1 MGHFSEFNELKCGG
15 DRKLT
20 GANLRAE
27 GKQIWGDDFAATNL
41 AMMCGKYEKLYCSGK
56 CWGRGGASRDFGS
69 WDSSGYKYCPTGMA
83 ICGLQ
88 TKVEQWRYDKYSDTY
103 DNTGL
108 NRVAFYCCYPNPANR
123 QLDICAQLEVWHTKH
138 WRYGESGAYFYFSE
152 KELSQQIGAL
162 WGGTGGTQ
170 FEVIQEGSN
179 SWMGQVIVWKHWKGA
194 HGRRVSGASSGQ
206 WKAGDTIKFKNC

>member
-1 MGHFSEFNELKCGG
+1 MWRRPKI
-15 DRKLT
+15 LT

-152 KELSQQIGAL
+152 KP
-162 WGGTGGTQ
+162 
-170 FEVIQEGSN
+170 
-179 SWMGQVIVWKHWKGA
+179 
-194 HGRRVSGASSGQ
+194 
-206 WKAGDTIKFKNC
+206 KNFS